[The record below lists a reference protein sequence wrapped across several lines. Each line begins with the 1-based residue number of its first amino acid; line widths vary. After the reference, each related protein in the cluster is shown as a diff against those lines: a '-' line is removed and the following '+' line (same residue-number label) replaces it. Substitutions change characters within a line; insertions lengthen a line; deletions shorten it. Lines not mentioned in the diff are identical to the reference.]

1 MYDPD
6 VDTNDAT
13 ETPTEPHGADGM
25 VGPHGSTA
33 DHGEAHGHDD
43 QAHAADALGPVDRS
57 LWGAAVLGI
66 VLGVVVAVALAIGA
80 SFQLSFGG

>member
-1 MYDPD
+1 
-6 VDTNDAT
+6 VDDNAPTKLHA
-13 ETPTEPHGADGM
+13 ETHGADGM

-43 QAHAADALGPVDRS
+43 HAHGGEALGPVNRA
-57 LWGAAVLGI
+57 LWGAAALGI
-66 VLGVVVAVALAIGA
+66 LLGVVVAVALAIGA